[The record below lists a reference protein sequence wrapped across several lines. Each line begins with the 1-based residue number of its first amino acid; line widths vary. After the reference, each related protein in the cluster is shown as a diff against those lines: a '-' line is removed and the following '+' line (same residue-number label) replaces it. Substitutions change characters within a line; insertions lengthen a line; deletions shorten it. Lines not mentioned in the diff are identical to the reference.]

1 MLWCGI
7 DAKQPTYRIL
17 QQVTRVR
24 GSIKTGLRKG
34 VDVNLLGT
42 SEMEVLSY
50 ASALYHSHRPTKL
63 ASSHSQQREVGS
75 ESQYWMSKLIGFDF
89 EIQFKPGCTNC
100 VDALSCKTVGSVEL
114 GALISTHGVVWTD
127 LEKEIERD
135 PLLSKIKQ
143 PSALFLGGQQTLV
156 QRELCD
162 SRFFSLCFDFAA
174 GIP

>member
-24 GSIKTGLRKG
+24 GSVKTGLRKG

-63 ASSHSQQREVGS
+63 ASSHSSEGS
-75 ESQYWMSKLIGFDF
+75 GF
-89 EIQFKPGCTNC
+89 
-100 VDALSCKTVGSVEL
+100 
-114 GALISTHGVVWTD
+114 GVPILD
-127 LEKEIERD
+127 E
-135 PLLSKIKQ
+135 
-143 PSALFLGGQQTLV
+143 
-156 QRELCD
+156 
-162 SRFFSLCFDFAA
+162 
-174 GIP
+174 